1 MSSPSKAHG
10 TCQEPST
17 RKSTFGSV
25 SIEMAYAQQ
34 WRMRNM
40 MKVVESIAKNGRSAM
55 FGFACRPDLSQFTR
69 APAPDGRMF
78 RDTCRRVG
86 YEDLILASAG
96 K

>member
-1 MSSPSKAHG
+1 
-10 TCQEPST
+10 
-17 RKSTFGSV
+17 
-25 SIEMAYAQQ
+25 
-34 WRMRNM
+34 MRNM

-55 FGFACRPDLSQFTR
+55 FGPDLGQFTR

-78 RDTCRRVG
+78 RDTCRKVR